1 MTIRRS
7 NLAVFGLLAYLTCA
21 TGHSQS
27 TDEKMEAPA
36 MWMTVGNQRF
46 SITLDDNPS
55 ARALV
60 RQLPLRLDMRELN
73 GNEKYASLPAP
84 LVTNATRP
92 GTLRNGDLML
102 YGDDTLVV
110 FYSTLKSSYAYTRLG
125 RVNTPDD
132 LPKTLGPGD
141 VQAIFSRD

>member
-1 MTIRRS
+1 
-7 NLAVFGLLAYLTCA
+7 
-21 TGHSQS
+21 
-27 TDEKMEAPA
+27 

-84 LVTNATRP
+84 LATNATRP